1 MDRILGF
8 ILLVILIA
16 LLFSIVLGLCWYGVN
31 IMEQHPI
38 AGLFLTCLGIAIFPT
53 LIIGGR

>member
-16 LLFSIVLGLCWYGVN
+16 LLLCIVLGLCWYGVN

-38 AGLFLTCLGIAIFPT
+38 AGLFLTCLGIAILPA
-53 LIIGGR
+53 IVMGA

>member
-16 LLFSIVLGLCWYGVN
+16 LLLSIVLGLCWYGVN
-31 IMEQHPI
+31 IMEQHPF
-38 AGLFLTCLGIAIFPT
+38 AGLFLTCLGIAILPA
-53 LIIGGR
+53 IVMGA

>member
-8 ILLVILIA
+8 ILLAILIA
-16 LLFSIVLGLCWYGVN
+16 LLLCIVLGLCWYGVN

-38 AGLFLTCLGIAIFPT
+38 AGLFLTCLGIAIVPA
-53 LIIGGR
+53 IVMGA

>member
-1 MDRILGF
+1 MGRILGF

-16 LLFSIVLGLCWYGVN
+16 LLLCIVLGLCCYGVN

-38 AGLFLTCLGIAIFPT
+38 AGLFLTCLGIAILPA
-53 LIIGGR
+53 IVMGA

>member
-8 ILLVILIA
+8 ILLVIFIA

-38 AGLFLTCLGIAIFPT
+38 AGLFLTCLGLAILPA
-53 LIIGGR
+53 IVMGA